1 MCDHSL
7 LVLGAVDVVYR
18 YVVNEWGE
26 GDVVVS
32 SELFINEHSSS
43 SRVDEGRGFDGSVN
57 CDWNTLSYFSRLV
70 SKTSSIALRKQ
81 ISLSSEK
88 RRVSVSTG
96 RTMYCAAKLIG
107 FPPFPKEASPSSSA
121 G

>member
-1 MCDHSL
+1 M
-7 LVLGAVDVVYR
+7 GIAYR
-18 YVVNEWGE
+18 MGH
-26 GDVVVS
+26 
-32 SELFINEHSSS
+32 EL
-43 SRVDEGRGFDGSVN
+43 DA
-57 CDWNTLSYFSRLV
+57 LSYFSRLV